1 MSDKFGFILKVV
13 ELTPDELR
21 NAARNLVQCYPD
33 DLEDVF
39 ESEIVHFAALIQ
51 SLIDAN
57 VFEVTHT
64 FETYIFLQLNEN
76 NLNETFPN
84 VNIMLKIYLCM
95 CVTNCKGE
103 RSFLKLKLILNY
115 LCNTVGQTRLT
126 SLALLSMESNI
137 LRKLDF
143 QDAIN
148 NFANLKARRKDF

>member
-1 MSDKFGFILKVV
+1 MSDKFGFILKLV

-21 NAARNLVQCYPD
+21 NASRNLVQCYPN
-33 DLEDVF
+33 DLEDEL
-39 ESEIVHFAALIQ
+39 ESEIVHFAELIQ

-57 VFEVTHT
+57 VFEVTQT
-64 FETYIFLQLNEN
+64 FETSIFLQLNGN

-95 CVTNCKGE
+95 FVTNCQGE
-103 RSFLKLKLILNY
+103 RSFSR
-115 LCNTVGQTRLT
+115 NTMGQTRLT

-143 QDAIN
+143 QDVIN
-148 NFANLKARRKDF
+148 SFAKLKSRWKDF